1 MRSHSIR
8 LWRFESTI
16 KKTISILMDIS
27 QKTSDFLLLLACFM
41 KYILLTLLIV
51 LIYFESSAQS
61 EKVKVFLNCRC
72 DDDFI
77 KQNTLVFDYV
87 RDRTL
92 SDIEVF
98 VFEIINAGGGRNYSF
113 EYKGK
118 NDFENLENEI
128 SIDISSNLTFIEARD
143 QLLKTYKMGMVYFL
157 QNTPFQDQ
165 VEVNFG
171 DEKNKPEQLSSDQWK
186 NWVFEVSGSL
196 NFENQTSIREEE
208 YNVGMEV
215 DRVTEVWRIRSDFG
229 MLRSVKFFS
238 GDEESYNSERK
249 RTFFSGSVVKSL
261 SDHFS
266 TGIFGYYLHD
276 TFRNYESYFNFSP
289 ALEYNFFPYSE
300 VLTKEVTLAYK
311 IGFNSFEYIQ
321 ETIYGFLKQEMFNQ
335 SLTLNL
341 RYREKWGSIYSYM
354 VASQFL
360 DQPDQN
366 RLTLNNNIN
375 LRIVRGL
382 SLRISG
388 NFQLIRDQINLPKG
402 EASIEDLL
410 LRQRQISTN
419 FQNRVS
425 LGLSYTFGSIFN
437 NIVNT
442 RL

>member
-1 MRSHSIR
+1 M
-8 LWRFESTI
+8 
-16 KKTISILMDIS
+16 KN
-27 QKTSDFLLLLACFM
+27 FLLKIF
-41 KYILLTLLIV
+41 LIFISFKC
-51 LIYFESSAQS
+51 LAQS
-61 EKVKVFLNCRC
+61 EKVKVFLSCRC

-98 VFEIINAGGGRNYSF
+98 VFEISNAGGGRKYSF

-118 NDFENLENEI
+118 NAFQNMDNEI
-128 SIDISSNLTFIEARD
+128 STNIPTNLTFVEAREK
-143 QLLKTYKMGMVYFL
+143 LLKTYKLGMVYFL
-157 QNTPFQDQ
+157 QNTSFQNQ
-165 VEVNFG
+165 LEVNFY
-171 DEKNKPEQLSSDQWK
+171 DDKNKPEELSLDQWK
-186 NWVFEVSGSL
+186 NWVFEVSGSF
-196 NFENQTSIREEE
+196 NFENEKSIKEEE
-208 YNVGMEV
+208 YNLGLEV
-215 DRVTEVWRIRSDFG
+215 DRVTEMWRIRSDFG
-229 MLRSVKFFS
+229 MRRSVKFFS

-249 RTFFSGSVVKSL
+249 RTFFSGSIVKSL
-261 SDHFS
+261 SNHFS
-266 TGIFGYYLHD
+266 TGVFGYYLND
-276 TFRNYESYFNFSP
+276 TFRNYRSFVNFSP
-289 ALEYNFFPYSE
+289 ALEYNFIPYSE
-300 VLTKEVTLAYK
+300 VLTREITLAYK
-311 IGFNSFEYIQ
+311 IGYNFYEYFEK
-321 ETIYGFLKQEMFNQ
+321 TIYGFLNQEMFNQ

-341 RYREKWGSIYSYM
+341 RYREKWGSIYSYL

-388 NFQLIRDQINLPKG
+388 NFQLIRDQINLPQG

-419 FQNRVS
+419 FQNRIS

>member
-1 MRSHSIR
+1 MKIFF
-8 LWRFESTI
+8 LKIFLI
-16 KKTISILMDIS
+16 FISFKCL
-27 QKTSDFLLLLACFM
+27 
-41 KYILLTLLIV
+41 
-51 LIYFESSAQS
+51 AQS
-61 EKVKVFLNCRC
+61 EKVKVFLSCRC

-98 VFEIINAGGGRNYSF
+98 VFEISNAGGGRKYSF

-118 NDFENLENEI
+118 NAFQNMDNEI
-128 SIDISSNLTFIEARD
+128 STNIPSNLTFVEAREK
-143 QLLKTYKMGMVYFL
+143 LLKTYKLGMVFFL
-157 QNTPFQDQ
+157 QNTSFQNQ
-165 VEVNFG
+165 LEVNFY
-171 DEKNKPEQLSSDQWK
+171 DDKNKPEELSLDQWK
-186 NWVFEVSGSL
+186 NWVFEVSGSFNL
-196 NFENQTSIREEE
+196 ENEKSIKEEE
-208 YNVGMEV
+208 YNLGLEV
-215 DRVTEVWRIRSDFG
+215 DRVTEMWRIRSDFG
-229 MLRSVKFFS
+229 MRRSVKFFS

-249 RTFFSGSVVKSL
+249 RTFFSGSIVKSL
-261 SDHFS
+261 SNHFS
-266 TGIFGYYLHD
+266 TGVFGYYLND
-276 TFRNYESYFNFSP
+276 TFRNYRSFVNFSP
-289 ALEYNFFPYSE
+289 ALEYNFIPYSE
-300 VLTKEVTLAYK
+300 VLTREITLAYK
-311 IGFNSFEYIQ
+311 IGYNFYEYFEK
-321 ETIYGFLKQEMFNQ
+321 TIYGFLNQEMFNQ

-341 RYREKWGSIYSYM
+341 RYREKWGSIYSYL

-388 NFQLIRDQINLPKG
+388 NFQLIRDQINLPQG

-419 FQNRVS
+419 FQNRIS

>member
-1 MRSHSIR
+1 M
-8 LWRFESTI
+8 
-16 KKTISILMDIS
+16 K
-27 QKTSDFLLLLACFM
+27 QLLLAIF
-41 KYILLTLLIV
+41 IV
-51 LIYFESSAQS
+51 LIFFKSSAQS
-61 EKVKVFLNCRC
+61 DKIKVFLSCRC

-98 VFEIINAGGGRNYSF
+98 VFEISNAGGGRKYSF

-118 NDFENLENEI
+118 NAFQNMDNEI
-128 SIDISSNLTFIEARD
+128 STNIPSNLTFVEAREK
-143 QLLKTYKMGMVYFL
+143 LLKTYKLGIVYFL
-157 QNTPFQDQ
+157 QNTSFQNQ
-165 VEVNFG
+165 LEVNFY
-171 DEKNKPEQLSSDQWK
+171 DDKNKPEELSLDQWK
-186 NWVFEVSGSL
+186 NWVFEVSGSFNL
-196 NFENQTSIREEE
+196 ENEKSIKEEE
-208 YNVGMEV
+208 YSLGLEV
-215 DRVTEVWRIRSDFG
+215 DRVTEMWRIRSDFG
-229 MLRSVKFFS
+229 MRRSVKFFS

-249 RTFFSGSVVKSL
+249 RTFFSGSIVKSL
-261 SDHFS
+261 SNHFS
-266 TGIFGYYLHD
+266 TGVFGYYLND
-276 TFRNYESYFNFSP
+276 TFRNYRSFVNFSP
-289 ALEYNFFPYSE
+289 ALEYNFIPYTE
-300 VLTKEVTLAYK
+300 VLTREITLAYK
-311 IGFNSFEYIQ
+311 IGYNFYEYFEK
-321 ETIYGFLKQEMFNQ
+321 TIYGFLNQEMFNQ

-341 RYREKWGSIYSYM
+341 RYREKWGSIYSYL

-388 NFQLIRDQINLPKG
+388 NFQLIRDQINLPQG

-419 FQNRVS
+419 FQNRIS

>member
-1 MRSHSIR
+1 M
-8 LWRFESTI
+8 
-16 KKTISILMDIS
+16 KKI
-27 QKTSDFLLLLACFM
+27 LLAIF
-41 KYILLTLLIV
+41 IV
-51 LIYFESSAQS
+51 FFSKSYSQS
-61 EKVKVFLNCRC
+61 DKIKVFLSCRC

-98 VFEIINAGGGRNYSF
+98 VFEITNASGGRNYSF

-118 NDFENLENEI
+118 NNFQNIENKI
-128 SIDISSNLTFIEARD
+128 STDIPKNLTFSEARE
-143 QLLKTYKMGMVYFL
+143 QLLKTYKLGMVYFM
-157 QNTPFQDQ
+157 QNTAFQNQLEVTFHD
-165 VEVNFG
+165 VETKS
-171 DEKNKPEQLSSDQWK
+171 DELTTDQWK
-186 NWVFEVSGSL
+186 NWVFEVSGSF
-196 NFENQTSIREEE
+196 NFENETSIKEEE
-208 YNVGMEV
+208 YNLGLGV
-215 DRVTEVWRIRSDFG
+215 DRVTEMWRVRSDFG
-229 MLRSVKFFS
+229 MRRSVKFFS
-238 GDEESYNSERK
+238 GDEENYSSERK
-249 RTFFSGSVVKSL
+249 RTFFSGSVVRSL
-261 SDHFS
+261 SNHFS
-266 TGIFGYYLHD
+266 TGFFGYYLND
-276 TFRNYESYFNFSP
+276 TFRNYRSFVNFSP
-289 ALEYNFFPYSE
+289 ALEYNFIPYAE
-300 VLTKEVTLAYK
+300 VLTREVTLAYK
-311 IGFNSFEYIQ
+311 VGYNFYEYFEK
-321 ETIYGFLKQEMFNQ
+321 TIYGFLNQKMFNQ

-341 RYREKWGSIYSYM
+341 RYREKWGSVYSYL

-388 NFQLIRDQINLPKG
+388 NFQLIRDQINLPSG

-410 LRQRQISTN
+410 LRQRQISTD
-419 FQNRVS
+419 FQNRIS

>member
-1 MRSHSIR
+1 MKQLLKSIVIG
-8 LWRFESTI
+8 LSFF
-16 KKTISILMDIS
+16 IS
-27 QKTSDFLLLLACFM
+27 
-41 KYILLTLLIV
+41 Y
-51 LIYFESSAQS
+51 AQTD
-61 EKVKVFLNCRC
+61 KVKVFLNCTC

-77 KQNTLVFDYV
+77 KQNTLFFDYV

-98 VFEIINAGGGRNYSF
+98 VFEITNAGGGRNYSF

-118 NDFENLENEI
+118 NDFQNMNNQI
-128 SIDISSNLTFIEARD
+128 SIDIPSNLTFVEARE
-143 QLLKTYKMGMVYFL
+143 QLLKTYKLGMVYFL
-157 QNTPFQDQ
+157 QNTPFNNQL
-165 VEVNFG
+165 EVTFLN
-171 DEKNKPEQLSSDQWK
+171 EKYDLKEPLDQWK

-196 NFENQTSIREEE
+196 NFENEKSIKEEE
-208 YNVGMEV
+208 YNLGLEV

-229 MLRSVKFFS
+229 ISRSVKFFS
-238 GDEESYNSERK
+238 GDDQNYNSERQS
-249 RTFFSGSVVKSL
+249 TSFSGSVVKSL
-261 SDHFS
+261 SNHFS
-266 TGIFGYYLHD
+266 TGIFGSYLKD
-276 TFRNYESYFNFSP
+276 TFRNYKSFLNFSP
-289 ALEYNFFPYSE
+289 ALEYNFIPYSE
-300 VLTKEVTLAYK
+300 VLTREITLAYK
-311 IGFNSFEYIQ
+311 VGYNFYEYFEK
-321 ETIYGFLKQEMFNQ
+321 TIYGFLDQKMFNQ

-341 RYREKWGSIYSYM
+341 RYREKWGSIYSYL

-366 RLTLNNNIN
+366 RLTLNNYIN
-375 LRIVRGL
+375 LRIIRGL

-388 NFQLIRDQINLPKG
+388 NFQLIRDQINLPQG

-419 FQNRVS
+419 FQNRIS

>member
-1 MRSHSIR
+1 MKQLS
-8 LWRFESTI
+8 LTI
-16 KKTISILMDIS
+16 FIS
-27 QKTSDFLLLLACFM
+27 
-41 KYILLTLLIV
+41 LI
-51 LIYFESSAQS
+51 FFKSAAQLD
-61 EKVKVFLNCRC
+61 KIKVFLSCRC

-98 VFEIINAGGGRNYSF
+98 VFEITNAGGGRNYSF

-118 NDFENLENEI
+118 NDFQNMYNEI
-128 SIDISSNLTFIEARD
+128 SIDIPSNLTFVESRE
-143 QLLKTYKMGMVYFL
+143 QLLKTFKLGMVYFL
-157 QNTPFQDQ
+157 QNTSFQNQ
-165 VEVNFG
+165 LEVTFHN
-171 DEKNKPEQLSSDQWK
+171 EKEQPGELSLDQWK
-186 NWVFEVSGSL
+186 NWVFEVSGSF
-196 NFENQTSIREEE
+196 NFENERSIKEEE
-208 YNVGMEV
+208 YNLGLEV
-215 DRVTEVWRIRSDFG
+215 DRVTEMWRIRSDFG
-229 MLRSVKFFS
+229 MRRSVKFFS

-261 SDHFS
+261 SNHFS
-266 TGIFGYYLHD
+266 TGVFGYYLND
-276 TFRNYESYFNFSP
+276 TFRNYRSFVNFSP
-289 ALEYNFFPYSE
+289 ALEYNFIPYSE
-300 VLTKEVTLAYK
+300 VLTREITLAYK
-311 IGFNSFEYIQ
+311 VGYNFYEYFEK
-321 ETIYGFLKQEMFNQ
+321 TIYGFLNQKMFNQ

-341 RYREKWGSIYSYM
+341 RYREKWGSIYSYL

-388 NFQLIRDQINLPKG
+388 NFQLIRDQINLPQG

-410 LRQRQISTN
+410 LRQRQISTD
-419 FQNRVS
+419 FQNRIS

>member
-1 MRSHSIR
+1 M
-8 LWRFESTI
+8 
-16 KKTISILMDIS
+16 KN
-27 QKTSDFLLLLACFM
+27 LLLKIF
-41 KYILLTLLIV
+41 LIFISFKC
-51 LIYFESSAQS
+51 LAQS
-61 EKVKVFLNCRC
+61 EKVKVFLSCRC

-98 VFEIINAGGGRNYSF
+98 VFEISNAGGGRKYSF

-118 NDFENLENEI
+118 NAFQNMDNEI
-128 SIDISSNLTFIEARD
+128 STNIPTNMTFVEAREK
-143 QLLKTYKMGMVYFL
+143 LLKTYKLGMVYFL
-157 QNTPFQDQ
+157 QNTSFQNQ
-165 VEVNFG
+165 LEVNFY
-171 DEKNKPEQLSSDQWK
+171 DDKNKPEELSLDQWK
-186 NWVFEVSGSL
+186 NWVFEVSGSF
-196 NFENQTSIREEE
+196 NFENEKSIKEEE
-208 YNVGMEV
+208 YNLGLEV
-215 DRVTEVWRIRSDFG
+215 DRVTEMWRIRSDFG
-229 MLRSVKFFS
+229 IRRSVKFFS

-249 RTFFSGSVVKSL
+249 RTFFSGSIVKSL
-261 SDHFS
+261 SNHFS
-266 TGIFGYYLHD
+266 TGVFGYYLND
-276 TFRNYESYFNFSP
+276 TFRNYRSFVNFSP
-289 ALEYNFFPYSE
+289 ALEYNFIPYSE
-300 VLTKEVTLAYK
+300 VLTREITLAYK
-311 IGFNSFEYIQ
+311 IGYNFYEYFEK
-321 ETIYGFLKQEMFNQ
+321 TIYGFLNQEMFNQ

-341 RYREKWGSIYSYM
+341 RYREKWGSIYSYL

-388 NFQLIRDQINLPKG
+388 NFQLIRDQINLPQG

-419 FQNRVS
+419 FQNRIS

>member
-1 MRSHSIR
+1 M
-8 LWRFESTI
+8 
-16 KKTISILMDIS
+16 KK
-27 QKTSDFLLLLACFM
+27 FLLKTF
-41 KYILLTLLIV
+41 LIFISFKC
-51 LIYFESSAQS
+51 LAQS
-61 EKVKVFLNCRC
+61 EKVKVFLSCRC

-98 VFEIINAGGGRNYSF
+98 VFEISNAGGGRKYSF

-118 NDFENLENEI
+118 NAFQNMDNEI
-128 SIDISSNLTFIEARD
+128 STNIPSNLTFVEAREK
-143 QLLKTYKMGMVYFL
+143 LLNTYKLGMVYFL
-157 QNTPFQDQ
+157 QNTSFQNQ
-165 VEVNFG
+165 LEVTFY
-171 DEKNKPEQLSSDQWK
+171 DDKNKPEELSLDQWK
-186 NWVFEVSGSL
+186 NWVFEVSGSFNL
-196 NFENQTSIREEE
+196 ENEKSIREEE
-208 YNVGMEV
+208 YNLGLEV
-215 DRVTEVWRIRSDFG
+215 DRVTEMWRIRSDFG

-249 RTFFSGSVVKSL
+249 RTFFSGSIVKSL
-261 SDHFS
+261 SNHFS
-266 TGIFGYYLHD
+266 TGVFGYYLND
-276 TFRNYESYFNFSP
+276 TFRNYRSFFNFSP
-289 ALEYNFFPYSE
+289 ALEYNLFPYSE
-300 VLTKEVTLAYK
+300 VLTREITLAYK
-311 IGFNSFEYIQ
+311 IGYNFYEYFEK
-321 ETIYGFLKQEMFNQ
+321 TIYGFLNQEMFNQ

-341 RYREKWGSIYSYM
+341 RYREKWGSIYSYL

-388 NFQLIRDQINLPKG
+388 NFQLIRDQINLPQG

-419 FQNRVS
+419 FQNRIS

>member
-1 MRSHSIR
+1 M
-8 LWRFESTI
+8 
-16 KKTISILMDIS
+16 KK
-27 QKTSDFLLLLACFM
+27 
-41 KYILLTLLIV
+41 ILLTIFIV
-51 LIYFESSAQS
+51 FFSKSYSQS
-61 EKVKVFLNCRC
+61 DKIKVFLSCRC

-98 VFEIINAGGGRNYSF
+98 VFEITNASGGRNYSF

-118 NDFENLENEI
+118 NNFQNIENKI
-128 SIDISSNLTFIEARD
+128 STDIPKNLTFSEARE
-143 QLLKTYKMGMVYFL
+143 QLLKTYKLGMVYFM
-157 QNTPFQDQ
+157 QNTAFQNQLEVTFHD
-165 VEVNFG
+165 VETKS
-171 DEKNKPEQLSSDQWK
+171 DELTTDQWK
-186 NWVFEVSGSL
+186 NWVFEVSGSF
-196 NFENQTSIREEE
+196 NFENETSIKEEE
-208 YNVGMEV
+208 YNLGLGV
-215 DRVTEVWRIRSDFG
+215 DRVTEMWRVRSDFG
-229 MLRSVKFFS
+229 MRRSVKFFS
-238 GDEESYNSERK
+238 GDEENYSSERK
-249 RTFFSGSVVKSL
+249 RTFFSGSVVRSL
-261 SDHFS
+261 SNHFS
-266 TGIFGYYLHD
+266 TGFFGYYLND
-276 TFRNYESYFNFSP
+276 TFRNYRSFVNFSP
-289 ALEYNFFPYSE
+289 ALEYNFIPYAE
-300 VLTKEVTLAYK
+300 VLTREVTLAYK
-311 IGFNSFEYIQ
+311 VGYNFYEYFEK
-321 ETIYGFLKQEMFNQ
+321 TIYGFLNQKMFNQ

-341 RYREKWGSIYSYM
+341 RYREKWGSVYSYL

-388 NFQLIRDQINLPKG
+388 NFQLIRDQINLPSG

-410 LRQRQISTN
+410 LRQRQISTD
-419 FQNRVS
+419 FQNRIS

>member
-1 MRSHSIR
+1 M
-8 LWRFESTI
+8 
-16 KKTISILMDIS
+16 KK
-27 QKTSDFLLLLACFM
+27 FLLKTF
-41 KYILLTLLIV
+41 LIFISFKC
-51 LIYFESSAQS
+51 LAQS
-61 EKVKVFLNCRC
+61 EKVKVFLSCRC

-98 VFEIINAGGGRNYSF
+98 VFEISNAGGGRKYSF

-118 NDFENLENEI
+118 NAFQNMGNEI
-128 SIDISSNLTFIEARD
+128 STNIPSNLTFVEAREK
-143 QLLKTYKMGMVYFL
+143 LLNTYKLGMVYFL
-157 QNTPFQDQ
+157 QNTSFQNQ
-165 VEVNFG
+165 LEVTLY
-171 DEKNKPEQLSSDQWK
+171 DDKNKPEELSLDQWK
-186 NWVFEVSGSL
+186 NWVFEVSGSFNL
-196 NFENQTSIREEE
+196 ENEKSIREEE
-208 YNVGMEV
+208 YNLGLEV
-215 DRVTEVWRIRSDFG
+215 DRVTEIWRIRSDFG

-249 RTFFSGSVVKSL
+249 RTFFSGSIVKSL
-261 SDHFS
+261 SNHFS
-266 TGIFGYYLHD
+266 TGVFGYYLND
-276 TFRNYESYFNFSP
+276 TFRNYRSFFNFSP
-289 ALEYNFFPYSE
+289 ALEYNLFPYSE
-300 VLTKEVTLAYK
+300 VLTREITLAYN
-311 IGFNSFEYIQ
+311 IGYNFYEYFEK
-321 ETIYGFLKQEMFNQ
+321 TIYGFLNQEMFNQ

-341 RYREKWGSIYSYM
+341 RYREKWGSIYSYL

-366 RLTLNNNIN
+366 RLTLNNSIN
-375 LRIVRGL
+375 LRIIRGL

-388 NFQLIRDQINLPKG
+388 NFQLIRDQINLPQG

-419 FQNRVS
+419 FQNRIS